1 EHAFARGVIGLL
13 MEAAINSAESIDWK
27 NMMSAVAQCLQ
38 SNNFTEIVETNDY
51 SQSMIMILSQY
62 VAVSSG
68 NHSAVI
74 VSIKNET
81 MELCNNI
88 LNFFNFAQF

>member
-1 EHAFARGVIGLL
+1 
-13 MEAAINSAESIDWK
+13 
-27 NMMSAVAQCLQ
+27 MSAGAQCLQ

>member
-1 EHAFARGVIGLL
+1 